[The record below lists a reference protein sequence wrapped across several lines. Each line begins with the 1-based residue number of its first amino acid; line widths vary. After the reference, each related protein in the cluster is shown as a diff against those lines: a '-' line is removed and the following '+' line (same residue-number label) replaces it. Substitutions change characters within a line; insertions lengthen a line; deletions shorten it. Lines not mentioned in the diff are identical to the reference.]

1 VVRAALAAFATGLAG
16 GVVASEYVGAHI
28 FSVVTPALLGVAC
41 GTAATA
47 AARRR
52 GGSGGGRSRAVR
64 AVAVLYALL
73 GTAWSFRFVTG
84 GSSPFSPA
92 GQVLPPYLAA
102 ALGAW
107 LWTMPPRRRQGA
119 GGRGT
124 RS

>member
-1 VVRAALAAFATGLAG
+1 M
-16 GVVASEYVGAHI
+16 ASEYVGAHI

-41 GTAATA
+41 GIAATA
-47 AARRR
+47 AARPAQRSRR
-52 GGSGGGRSRAVR
+52 GLAVR
-64 AVAVLYALL
+64 GVAVLYALL
-73 GTAWSFRFVTG
+73 GTAWSFRLVIG
-84 GSSPFSPA
+84 GASPFSPA

-107 LWTMPPRRRQGA
+107 LWTVPPRRRQAA